1 MGGVVAGA
9 VLLGC
14 AAASMPALAQQATT
28 LDKDKARKAKV
39 EKPKVEKPKVK
50 KPDASGTG
58 GKKGVAA
65 AAEQP
70 KAVVPAEAPRPVVE
84 EFLVGKRYVAI
95 GSSFA
100 AGPQLPPAKPSWPQR
115 CGQSFNNYPTLL
127 AERFGLELIDRS
139 CSGATTEHVL
149 GPWSEIPP
157 QIVSVTPET
166 RVVTVTIGG
175 NDLSYIGNLFSA
187 TCAFNTRIVAA
198 SGAKTRACGA
208 VRIPTEADY
217 VRDEAQL
224 NEIARR
230 LKAAAPQ
237 ARIVFVQ
244 YLTPLPPPGGLCAA
258 TPVSETDAAIVREI
272 GRRLAEITG
281 RVAQANGVMVVEMNQ
296 SSATHTPCDKEPWMI
311 GSPQGY
317 DGRQGLQWHL
327 NKAGMQATADGIAKW
342 LVKSGVKPVKP
353 FVTPEPGLNP
363 PGQAPTMTAP
373 GAPKPAVPV
382 PAPTIPAPTTGT
394 RK

>member
-1 MGGVVAGA
+1 MKAALGPIAA
-9 VLLGC
+9 TALLLGGC
-14 AAASMPALAQQATT
+14 ATPYMKAVAA
-28 LDKDKARKAKV
+28 
-39 EKPKVEKPKVK
+39 EK
-50 KPDASGTG
+50 TQ
-58 GKKGVAA
+58 VAA
-65 AAEQP
+65 A
-70 KAVVPAEAPRPVVE
+70 E
-84 EFLVGKRYVAI
+84 ESFSGARYVAI

-100 AGPQLPPAKPSWPQR
+100 AGPQLPPSKPSWPAR
-115 CGQSFNNYPTLL
+115 CGQSLNNYPTLL
-127 AERFGLELIDRS
+127 AERFGMVLIDRS
-139 CSGATTEHVL
+139 CSGATTDHVL

-157 QIVSVTPET
+157 QISSVTAET
-166 RVVTVTIGG
+166 RLVTVTIGG

-187 TCAFNTRIVAA
+187 TCAFNTKIIAA

-230 LKAAAPQ
+230 LKATAPR

-244 YLTPLPPPGGLCAA
+244 YLTPLPKPGGLCAA

-281 RVAQANGVMVVEMNQ
+281 RVAQAHGVIVVEMNQ

-327 NKAGMQATADGIAKW
+327 NKTGMQATADNIACW
-342 LVKSGVKPVKP
+342 LIKGGVKPVKP
-353 FVTPEPGLNP
+353 SVTVEPGSNP
-363 PGQAPTMTAP
+363 PGQAPTMPAP
-373 GAPKPAVPV
+373 GAPVPAVPV
-382 PAPTIPAPTTGT
+382 PAPTATPSPSTTPPATATPRT
-394 RK
+394 RN